1 MELNINELDYDLD
14 NAFDEYPMNQNQNQ
28 MPIKVKRET
37 EQKDQ
42 KIQPFPKPYAKMVRP
57 AVPEKKSN
65 LSYDDILNN
74 MGMVV
79 VNGKLQFVNT
89 LGQENQAQVK
99 QTQNQEKQT
108 QKQVKPVNQV
118 NQTQENSYIYNKY
131 FSSSANEEPDIR
143 VPKDINEYK
152 KMLMLDIIQRIR
164 IKRLKSTKL
173 ILPNANMHFSET
185 QSPANLNR
193 LFDFSKR

>member
-14 NAFDEYPMNQNQNQ
+14 NAFDEYPMNQNQNQNQ

-89 LGQENQAQVK
+89 LGQEKQA
-99 QTQNQEKQT
+99 QEKQT
-108 QKQVKPVNQV
+108 QKQEKQAQEKPGQVKP
-118 NQTQENSYIYNKY
+118 TQENSYIYNKY

-164 IKRLKSTKL
+164 IKRMKSTKL
-173 ILPNANMHFSET
+173 VLPNANMHFSET

>member
-14 NAFDEYPMNQNQNQ
+14 NAFDEYPMNQNQNQNQ

-89 LGQENQAQVK
+89 LGQEK
-99 QTQNQEKQT
+99 QTQKQEKQT
-108 QKQVKPVNQV
+108 QKQEKQGQNQVKP
-118 NQTQENSYIYNKY
+118 TQENSYIYNKY

-164 IKRLKSTKL
+164 IKRMKSTKL
-173 ILPNANMHFSET
+173 VLPNANMHFSET

>member
-14 NAFDEYPMNQNQNQ
+14 NAFDEYPMHQNQNQNQ

-89 LGQENQAQVK
+89 LGQENQAQNQVK
-99 QTQNQEKQT
+99 QK
-108 QKQVKPVNQV
+108 QKQVNQV
-118 NQTQENSYIYNKY
+118 QENSYIYNKY